1 MYPISNSNN
10 NRVINAAQHMQ
21 QTLTQQ
27 QQLRQ
32 LQSVQQLQSIQPTQS
47 IQQSAQSAQP
57 IHSVQAPP
65 YRNQQILRQ
74 PRVAPINLRASQP
87 TQPIQSVGPNSLT
100 PASHDQQQQQH
111 HTTTIQLP
119 LPSELEPHQ
128 TTHSWTIRGFQDLTK
143 LMHGDAF
150 IYSDRFKS
158 PRDSDYVW
166 RMKVYPNRYQNE
178 VSLFLE
184 AIQTPFEKKNCFVR
198 RNNIEFHFSVY
209 QLLKDSSSTFSSS
222 NDNNNIDNCSSSA
235 STSSFLTS
243 PSVLKDSSKETPR
256 LVYVSDRFKWNFDL
270 QGQCGYWGIHSIGT
284 FQDLFQNHVN
294 NGVGSVGQ
302 KRIKIEE
309 DVNIFIRVHIHTYTK
324 PQLQDYYRDFDANSS
339 NSFILAMVEFIFNEQ
354 DNYDVVNKNIDFI
367 SDNSNSCPTSSSPSS
382 PSSSYTSSPSNIRT
396 IKAHKVLLSQ
406 RSEYFDSMFKSGY
419 KESTMK
425 RIPIKKIYINAD
437 MMRLEHLAKLTSERL
452 SYMINHDTWDQLLK
466 ITWRSNIAPASRLQ
480 LKKVILEYVYK
491 NWSFLKATESMK
503 NLISTSS
510 IENIE
515 ELMETK
521 MFDLCGNED

>member
-87 TQPIQSVGPNSLT
+87 TQPIQSVGWLSRGPNSLT

-309 DVNIFIRVHIHTYTK
+309 DVNIFIR
-324 PQLQDYYRDFDANSS
+324 
-339 NSFILAMVEFIFNEQ
+339 FIFNEQ

-425 RIPIKKIYINAD
+425 RIPIK
-437 MMRLEHLAKLTSERL
+437 T
-452 SYMINHDTWDQLLK
+452 
-466 ITWRSNIAPASRLQ
+466 SRLQ

-521 MFDLCGNED
+521 MFGVSN

>member
-1 MYPISNSNN
+1 
-10 NRVINAAQHMQ
+10 
-21 QTLTQQ
+21 
-27 QQLRQ
+27 
-32 LQSVQQLQSIQPTQS
+32 
-47 IQQSAQSAQP
+47 
-57 IHSVQAPP
+57 
-65 YRNQQILRQ
+65 
-74 PRVAPINLRASQP
+74 
-87 TQPIQSVGPNSLT
+87 IQSRGPNSLT

-309 DVNIFIRVHIHTYTK
+309 DVNIFIR
-324 PQLQDYYRDFDANSS
+324 
-339 NSFILAMVEFIFNEQ
+339 FIFNEQ

-521 MFDLCGNED
+521 MFGVSN